1 MGGQRMRSTE
11 TAMAHIVLL
20 RCPKRNGVT
29 PGNGAWAQGKLR
41 QKHVALKSLLSFR
54 GKGGKV
60 HPKPAVKAT
69 LCVWCVWD
77 VSLSVS
83 QMEHIVRSRNN
94 CGHLF
99 KRFKFYLEDLTT

>member
-1 MGGQRMRSTE
+1 MRSTE

-69 LCVWCVWD
+69 LGVWCVWD
-77 VSLSVS
+77 LFLCRSLKWSTFS
-83 QMEHIVRSRNN
+83 GPGIIEDT
-94 CGHLF
+94 
-99 KRFKFYLEDLTT
+99 YLKDLNSIWRI